1 MKPTK
6 AIIYLLVAFFA
17 LCPVAVHAFWW
28 SGDDTQSG
36 LNLET
41 GYDINTVT
49 MITGRIIS
57 VQTGNGHRNAQ
68 LELENNGTRVVVI
81 LGPQRYW
88 AENGIS
94 LKSGDYV
101 TIRGSKAQGTNGVV
115 YILAQKITDTTQETE
130 VSLRNESG
138 RPAWAGGGMRN
149 SAGQMNTRTSPMHQQ
164 SPGRMGGRMG
174 GGRMGR

>member
-6 AIIYLLVAFFA
+6 AIVYLFVALLA
-17 LCPVAVHAFWW
+17 SYPAVAHAFWW
-28 SGDDTQSG
+28 SGDDKQSG

-49 MITGRIIS
+49 TINGRIIS
-57 VQTGNGHRNAQ
+57 VQAGDDHRNAQ
-68 LELENNGTRVVVI
+68 LELEINGSRVVVV

-88 AENGIS
+88 TENGITV
-94 LKSGDYV
+94 KTGDYV
-101 TIRGSKAQGTNGVV
+101 TVRGSKAQGTNGVV

-149 SAGQMNTRTSPMHQQ
+149 GAGQMNTRTSPMRQQ
-164 SPGRMGGRMG
+164 SPGRIG